1 MLNANEPERWNDDT
15 RRSFLQYKHQGEI
28 ILPSTN

>member
-15 RRSFLQYKHQGEI
+15 RRLVLQCKHQGEI
-28 ILPSTN
+28 ILLSTN